1 MSNDPNPYEAQLVEN
16 LPLIE
21 RIVGALAR
29 RYGMGVDDAAELSS
43 AIKLR
48 IVEDDYAVF
57 RKFRGESALS
67 TYLTVVIAM
76 MAREHRV
83 AERGRWRPS
92 AASQRIGPVAVK
104 LETLVAQ
111 KGYALAEAGEI
122 MRSRGE
128 TTLSDRQLGDLLRQL
143 PRRAPLRPVEVGAE
157 PLHAAPAGDDAEAR
171 VLTAEAS
178 ARRASVE
185 KLLEETL
192 ATLPLEDRL
201 LLKLRFWQEASI
213 ADAARIL
220 GVEQR
225 PLYRRIEKLMNDL
238 RARLAGAGITL
249 DQVRE
254 LIGESAS

>member
-29 RYGMGVDDAAELSS
+29 RYGMGEDDAAELSS

-57 RKFRGESALS
+57 RKFRGESALP

-128 TTLSDRQLGDLLRQL
+128 TTLSDRQLGELLRQL
-143 PRRAPLRPVEVGAE
+143 PRRAGGAE
-157 PLHAAPAGDDAEAR
+157 PLLSAAARDAAEAG
-171 VLTAEAS
+171 VMSAEAS

-238 RARLAGAGITL
+238 RARLAGAGITV

-254 LIGESAS
+254 LIGGSA